1 MVHQL
6 LYNFQKLNY
15 LRLYSQEDLLYMKL
29 LDHYLKQCKLLWLKL
44 LGINQKNFSKK
55 EKIFDT
61 IKTVDNSV
69 KDIKVDFGAG
79 IILTNNKKKML

>member
-1 MVHQL
+1 MVHKL

-15 LRLYSQEDLLYMKL
+15 LRLYSQEDLLYIKL

-44 LGINQKNFSKK
+44 LGKNFFSKK

-69 KDIKVDFGAG
+69 KDIKVSFGAG
-79 IILTNNKKKML
+79 ITLTNNKKKIL